1 MDELSPAME
10 LAFDYGRQ
18 LRAVQSDH
26 ELLKYLDENMSPALD
41 REFTKR
47 FWNKPFPMEG
57 QPGHL
62 INATIWANYAA
73 ALKQAA
79 DGGPFLADFLAR
91 ELKDYVT
98 LDGKPIN
105 YSTSPNTIARG
116 DEDFGLNIRRD
127 PPQQVYQY
135 AVTFYEKQRL
145 ETKVRTGPV
154 NDTMQ
159 VKQNGHNVKY
169 VVITKRHDGRHVEV
183 SVRRVT

>member
-1 MDELSPAME
+1 MDELMPAME

-18 LRAVQSDH
+18 LRAVEPNH
-26 ELLKYLDENMSPALD
+26 ELLKYIDENTSPALD
-41 REFTKR
+41 REFTTR
-47 FWNKPFPMEG
+47 FWNKPFSMEG

-62 INATIWANYAA
+62 VNATIWANYAA

-98 LDGKPIN
+98 LDGKAVN

-116 DEDFGLNIRRD
+116 EEDFGLNIRRN
-127 PPQQVYQY
+127 PPQAIVQSAVSFYQ
-135 AVTFYEKQRL
+135 KQRL

-154 NDTMQ
+154 SDTIY
-159 VKQNGHNVKY
+159 VKQNGFNVKFA
-169 VVITKRHDGRHVEV
+169 VITKRGDGRHVEI
-183 SVRRVT
+183 SVRLVS